1 MIDSDSLFT
10 STGGTGV
17 TKDRLLDAAERL
29 FAEHGF
35 QATSLR
41 HITADAGVNLAA
53 VNYHFQSKES
63 LILAVLIR
71 KLEPINRRRLE
82 LLDELEAR
90 QRDSA
95 PSLEGVLR
103 AFLQPVLEAKAAGM
117 ELATFPRLLGR
128 IYTEPGA
135 WIEKLIP
142 KVFGEVMGRF
152 KTAFAAALPGAEPVE
167 VAWGIHFA
175 IGSMAHFLAAGKL
188 LELISQ
194 GAADE
199 SDSAGTLERLVV
211 FTASGMRAMV
221 LRTKEAAG

>member
-1 MIDSDSLFT
+1 MIVSSDQMT
-10 STGGTGV
+10 SAGGAGV
-17 TKDRLLDAAERL
+17 TKDRILDAAERL

-71 KLEPINRRRLE
+71 KLEPVNRRRLE

-90 QRDSA
+90 QGDSA
-95 PSLEGVLR
+95 ASLEEVLR
-103 AFLQPVLEAKAAGM
+103 AFLQPVLEAKAAGV
-117 ELATFPRLLGR
+117 ELAAFPRLLGR

-142 KVFGEVMGRF
+142 RVFGEVMGRF
-152 KTAFAAALPGAEPVE
+152 KAAFAAALPGAEPVE
-167 VAWGIHFA
+167 VAWRIHFA

-188 LELISQ
+188 LELISM

-199 SDSAGTLERLVV
+199 SDAAGALERLVV

-221 LRTKEAAG
+221 WRNKETAG